1 MITDDYEVFCNTY
14 HKGLIK
20 ENEKLKEENEKLE
33 KYANIISDINENLNV
48 DIIDYKDEIED
59 YKETIEEL
67 KGENKELQEFKEQ
80 AEDECS
86 NSAVFEKMID
96 EIRELEG
103 ELEILKEKHQL
114 KCKNLKRLKE
124 YTKSKNEWIY
134 EDDPDTLKE
143 LNDNIDNDY

>member
-1 MITDDYEVFCNTY
+1 MILGMDKIVEYIKKIELENQELQKHNQNLMKQCCSENRTIQL
-14 HKGLIK
+14 LIR
-20 ENEKLKEENEKLE
+20 ENENLKEENQ
-33 KYANIISDINENLNV
+33 
-48 DIIDYKDEIED
+48 
-59 YKETIEEL
+59 EL

-114 KCKNLKRLKE
+114 KCKNMKALKQFAKIQV
-124 YTKSKNEWIY
+124 TFIY
-134 EDDPDTLKE
+134 ANDPENYDTLNE
-143 LNDNIDNDY
+143 QIDHIDNDY